1 MDGGAIPRPPIKRAS
16 LAIDRR
22 RVNCHRRTPCCKRSR
37 EKKDSGHFPLG
48 ISSNTQFAFTALPPP
63 PSFCSID
70 RKTAETM
77 KKEMMGLMEDELFP
91 STPGKVK
98 IERTHAIS
106 RQLHQC
112 FASTS
117 TMFLWALFLIAL
129 TASYLSFQ
137 SFVDSSSRYFDASWG
152 GMQWEKQIR
161 ASATV
166 RRPGGFSVLV
176 TGAAG
181 FVGTHVSLALRKR
194 GDGVVGLDNFNS
206 YYDPS
211 LKKARMALLDS
222 RGVFVVEG
230 DINDARLLAKLF
242 DVVPFTHVMHL
253 AAQAGVR
260 YAIENPASYVHSNIA
275 GLVALLE
282 ACKSAD
288 PQPAV
293 VWASSSS
300 VYGLNEKVPFSESD
314 RTDRPASLYA
324 ATKKAGE
331 EITHTYNHI
340 YGLSTTGLRFF
351 TVYGPWGRPDMA
363 YFSFTR
369 NILQGKPITVYR
381 GKDRVDLARDFTY
394 IDDIV
399 KGCVASLDTAEKS
412 TGTGGRKRGPAQY
425 RIYNLGNTSPVTV
438 PALVGVLEHH
448 LKMKAKRNVVEMPG
462 NGDVP
467 FTHANISLARAE
479 LGYKPT
485 TNLETGLKRFVRWY
499 LLYYGYNTRSGG
511 LAGSAKSL

>member
-1 MDGGAIPRPPIKRAS
+1 MRN
-16 LAIDRR
+16 L
-22 RVNCHRRTPCCKRSR
+22 
-37 EKKDSGHFPLG
+37 
-48 ISSNTQFAFTALPPP
+48 
-63 PSFCSID
+63 
-70 RKTAETM
+70 
-77 KKEMMGLMEDELFP
+77 EDELFP

-98 IERTHAIS
+98 IERAHAIS
-106 RQLHQC
+106 RQFHRC

-137 SFVDSSSRYFDASWG
+137 SFVDTSSKYFHASWG
-152 GMQWEKQIR
+152 GMHWERQIR
-161 ASATV
+161 NSAQP
-166 RRPGGFSVLV
+166 RRQNGYSVLV
-176 TGAAG
+176 TGASG
-181 FVGTHVSLALRKR
+181 FVGSHVSLALRRR

-211 LKKARMALLDS
+211 LKKARKALLS
-222 RGVFVVEG
+222 SHSIFIVEG
-230 DINDARLLAKLF
+230 DINDSRLLAKLF
-242 DVVPFTHVMHL
+242 DVVPFTHVLHL

-275 GLVALLE
+275 GLVTLLE

-288 PQPAV
+288 PQPSI

-300 VYGLNEKVPFSESD
+300 VYGLNDKVPFSELD
-314 RTDRPASLYA
+314 RTDQPASLYA

-340 YGLSTTGLRFF
+340 YGLSITGLRFF

-381 GKDRVDLARDFTY
+381 GKNHVDLARDFTY

-399 KGCVASLDTAEKS
+399 KGCLGALDTAEKS
-412 TGTGGRKRGPAQY
+412 TGTGGKKRKPAQY

-438 PALVGVLEHH
+438 PNLVAILERH
-448 LKMKAKRNVVEMPG
+448 LKVKAKKNVVEMPG

-485 TNLETGLKRFVRWY
+485 TNLETGLKKFVKWY
-499 LLYYGYNTRSGG
+499 LSYYGYNPRGVRN
-511 LAGSAKSL
+511 L

>member
-1 MDGGAIPRPPIKRAS
+1 MRAI
-16 LAIDRR
+16 
-22 RVNCHRRTPCCKRSR
+22 
-37 EKKDSGHFPLG
+37 
-48 ISSNTQFAFTALPPP
+48 
-63 PSFCSID
+63 
-70 RKTAETM
+70 
-77 KKEMMGLMEDELFP
+77 EDDLFP
-91 STPGKVK
+91 STPGKTK
-98 IERTHAIS
+98 IDRAHAMS
-106 RQLHQC
+106 RQFHR
-112 FASTS
+112 FFSSST
-117 TMFLWALFLIAL
+117 TIFLWALFLLAL

-137 SFVDSSSRYFDASWG
+137 SFMDTGSKYLAASWG
-152 GMQWEKQIR
+152 GLQWEKRVRSSAQPTR
-161 ASATV
+161 AKHSSTPAIT
-166 RRPGGFSVLV
+166 VLV

-181 FVGTHVSLALRKR
+181 FVGSHASLALKKR

-211 LKKARMALLDS
+211 LKRARAALLS
-222 RGVFVVEG
+222 AHGVFVIEG

-242 DVVPFTHVMHL
+242 DTVAFSHVLHL

-260 YAIENPASYVHSNIA
+260 YAIENPASYVHSNVA
-275 GLVALLE
+275 GLVTLLE
-282 ACKSAD
+282 ACKSTN

-340 YGLSTTGLRFF
+340 YGLSVTGLRFF

-381 GKDRVDLARDFTY
+381 GRDRVDLARDFTY
-394 IDDIV
+394 IDDVV
-399 KGCVASLDTAEKS
+399 KGCLGSLDTAGRS
-412 TGTGGRKRGPAQY
+412 TGSGGKKRGPAPY
-425 RIYNLGNTSPVTV
+425 RIFNLGNTSPVTV
-438 PALVGVLEHH
+438 PTMVGILEGY
-448 LKMKAKRNVVEMPG
+448 LKVKAKKNVVEMPG

-467 FTHANISLARAE
+467 FTHANISAAE
-479 LGYKPT
+479 MEFGYRPT
-485 TNLETGLKRFVRWY
+485 TDLPTGLKKFVKWY
-499 LLYYGYNTRSGG
+499 LNYYGYKG
-511 LAGSAKSL
+511 KVVI